1 MQDHCFAF
9 GEGLVTASGEGI
21 TWQEE
26 TRLAW
31 IWLMSSTVSSSNLCC
46 LLCYFLCS
54 CDQDVCEH
62 DLEKEMGFG
71 GFSLWLFGYRYLGR
85 KSWQWVSP
93 PHG

>member
-9 GEGLVTASGEGI
+9 GEGLVTALEKASHGKR
-21 TWQEE
+21 
-26 TRLAW
+26 RLG
-31 IWLMSSTVSSSNLCC
+31 WLGFGSYRALSAHQIFVAFCVI
-46 LLCYFLCS
+46 FLCS

-71 GFSLWLFGYRYLGR
+71 GFSLWLFGYTYLGR